1 MRLKYYV
8 WFLILGWQTTLLQA
22 QQEGPPP
29 IRIGVGMMGI
39 TYRGDLTVDEGS
51 FQRFSPGGHLQVQFA
66 AKKPIRPS
74 LLAGYGGFREQI
86 DVFPGNI
93 PAGVEPNTFV
103 ETNFFFADFRLNYF
117 LLSKKRFS
125 PFVAAGV
132 GMFSFSPEDQDGNFL
147 GENIFTRLEGETYNT
162 TILSIPLSIGFQ
174 YEVNQVIALSLGYT
188 HRLTPSDYLD
198 NIGSLG
204 TKEGN
209 DVVQHF
215 QVGVHFSLVPGD
227 QIKRPPP
234 PQDPDR
240 PLDIVA
246 FPPEENRQVVFQV
259 PERLT
264 ADIPPNRSASNRI
277 EQLIETDLARVQ
289 RENRSLIEQGDSYLT
304 DWQRQEQEAIAAEQF
319 IYYAVKPTDQLGDI
333 ARRFR
338 TTPQMIRQL
347 NQLPAE
353 GLGEQVYL
361 RIPDVNQHEDTLAIN
376 SPIQSTDSLANDP
389 DWLALEEEAL
399 LEERF
404 RFIFVRKEQS
414 LAELA
419 QRYHVRLET
428 ILKLNYLQE
437 ARLQADTYLRIPD
450 LGAY

>member
-1 MRLKYYV
+1 
-8 WFLILGWQTTLLQA
+8 
-22 QQEGPPP
+22 
-29 IRIGVGMMGI
+29 
-39 TYRGDLTVDEGS
+39 
-51 FQRFSPGGHLQVQFA
+51 
-66 AKKPIRPS
+66 
-74 LLAGYGGFREQI
+74 FREQI
-86 DVFPGNI
+86 DVFPGDV
-93 PAGVEPNTFV
+93 PRGVEPNTFV
-103 ETNFFFADFRLNYF
+103 ETNFFFADFQLNYF
-117 LLSKKRFS
+117 LLSKKPFS

-132 GMFSFSPEDQDGNFL
+132 GMLSFSPEDQDGNFL

-162 TILSIPLSIGFQ
+162 TILSIPLSVGFQ

-188 HRLTPSDYLD
+188 HRLTPTDYLD
-198 NIGSLG
+198 NIGLLG

-209 DVVQHF
+209 DALQHF

-234 PQDPDR
+234 PQDPER

-246 FPPEENRQVVFQV
+246 FPPEEDRQAVFRV
-259 PERLT
+259 PDQLT
-264 ADIPPNRSASNRI
+264 ADIPPNRTANNRR
-277 EQLIETDLARVQ
+277 EQLIETDLARVL
-289 RENRSLIEQGDSYLT
+289 RENRDLNEQGDSYLT
-304 DWQRQEQEAIAAEQF
+304 DWQRQEQEAIAAKQF

-361 RIPDVNQHEDTLAIN
+361 RIPDVNQATDTMTVEPPVQL
-376 SPIQSTDSLANDP
+376 TDSLSDDP

-404 RFIFVRKEQS
+404 RFIFVSKEQS

-419 QRYHVRLET
+419 Q
-428 ILKLNYLQE
+428 
-437 ARLQADTYLRIPD
+437 
-450 LGAY
+450 